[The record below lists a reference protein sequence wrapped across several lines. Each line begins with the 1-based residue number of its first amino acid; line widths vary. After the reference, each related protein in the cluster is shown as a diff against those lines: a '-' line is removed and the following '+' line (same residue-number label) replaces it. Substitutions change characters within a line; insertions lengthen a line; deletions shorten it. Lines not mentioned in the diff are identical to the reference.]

1 MTLYTAT
8 INRPGYL
15 PDSDTP
21 PPLFRTPNE
30 AWQYLYEE
38 HSHAWDQIYWAHSE
52 RERDQLGIEDLHLET
67 DTQFDT
73 QIFWDV
79 GELHGADGYV
89 YSVAEAVDLPA
100 NRVELFDH
108 GSMSGSILFFTDE
121 EAHTVRDT
129 IADNV
134 GVWWNLDHDYPDTDS
149 DGVILLS
156 DSWQAH
162 FNDDIILD
170 SGIRSF

>member
-15 PDSDTP
+15 PDSDEP
-21 PPLFRTPNE
+21 APLFRTPDE
-30 AWQYLYEE
+30 AWLYLYEE
-38 HSHAWDQIYWAHSE
+38 HTAAWDYDNSDE
-52 RERDQLGIEDLHLET
+52 LHLET
-67 DTQFDT
+67 DTQFHVHPYDEA
-73 QIFWDV
+73 
-79 GELHGADGYV
+79 GELHAADGYV
-89 YSVAEAVDLPA
+89 YSVREAEDLPA
-100 NRVELFDH
+100 NRVELISQLFSDP
-108 GSMSGSILFFTDE
+108 ILFFTDE

-134 GVWWNLDHDYPDTDS
+134 GIWWDLERDYPDTDAT
-149 DGVILLS
+149 GVILLS
-156 DSWQAH
+156 DSWNAI

>member
-15 PDSDTP
+15 PDSADP
-21 PPLFRTPNE
+21 APLFRTPNE
-30 AWQYLYEE
+30 AWLYLYEE
-38 HSHAWDQIYWAHSE
+38 HTAAWDYDNDDE
-52 RERDQLGIEDLHLET
+52 LHLET
-67 DTQFDT
+67 DAQFHA
-73 QIFWDV
+73 QLYDV
-79 GELHGADGYV
+79 PGELLAADGYV
-89 YSVAEAVDLPA
+89 YSVREAVDLPP
-100 NRVELFDH
+100 NRVELISQLFSD
-108 GSMSGSILFFTDE
+108 SILFYTDMNE
-121 EAHTVRDT
+121 YDVHAI

-134 GVWWNLDHDYPDTDS
+134 GIWWNIADDFSDTDAN
-149 DGVILLS
+149 GVILLS

>member
-15 PDSDTP
+15 PDSAEP
-21 PPLFRTPNE
+21 APLFRTPYE
-30 AWQYLYEE
+30 AWKYLHGE
-38 HSHAWDQIYWAHSE
+38 HSAAWDADGDDE
-52 RERDQLGIEDLHLET
+52 LHLDT
-67 DTQFDT
+67 DAQFYLQPFDEP
-73 QIFWDV
+73 

-89 YSVAEAVDLPA
+89 YSVSEAEDLPP

-108 GSMSGSILFFTDE
+108 GSMSGSILFFTYE
-121 EAHTVRDT
+121 EAHVVRDT

-134 GVWWNLDHDYPDTDS
+134 GVWWNLDYDYPDTDS
-149 DGVILLS
+149 DGAILLS
-156 DSWQAH
+156 DSWEAH
-162 FNDDIILD
+162 YNDDIKLD

>member
-15 PDSDTP
+15 PDSGEP
-21 PPLFRTPNE
+21 APLFRTPDE

-38 HSHAWDQIYWAHSE
+38 HTAAWNYDNDDE
-52 RERDQLGIEDLHLET
+52 LHLET

-89 YSVAEAVDLPA
+89 YSVREAVDLPD
-100 NRVELFDH
+100 NRVELTCQSFSDP
-108 GSMSGSILFFTDE
+108 ILFFTDE

-134 GVWWNLDHDYPDTDS
+134 GVWWNLEHDYPDTDS
-149 DGVILLS
+149 NGAILLS
-156 DSWQAH
+156 DEWSANY
-162 FNDDIILD
+162 NDNIILN

>member
-15 PDSDTP
+15 PDSAEP
-21 PPLFRTPNE
+21 APLFRTTEE

-38 HSHAWDQIYWAHSE
+38 HSSAWDLDGDDE
-52 RERDQLGIEDLHLET
+52 LHLET
-67 DTQFDT
+67 DTQFH
-73 QIFWDV
+73 V
-79 GELHGADGYV
+79 HPYGEAGELHAADGYI

-100 NRVELFDH
+100 NRVELFD
-108 GSMSGSILFFTDE
+108 GSLFGSILFFTDE
-121 EAHTVRDT
+121 DELTVRDT
-129 IADNV
+129 IADNS
-134 GVWWNLDHDYPDTDS
+134 GSWWDLSWDYPDTDS

-156 DSWQAH
+156 ASWEAH
-162 FNDDIILD
+162 FNNDFILN

>member
-8 INRPGYL
+8 INRPGCL

-30 AWQYLYEE
+30 AWRYLYEE
-38 HSHAWDQIYWAHSE
+38 HTAAWDYDNDDE
-52 RERDQLGIEDLHLET
+52 LHLET
-67 DTQFDT
+67 DTQFHVHPYDEP
-73 QIFWDV
+73 
-79 GELHGADGYV
+79 GELHAADGYV
-89 YSVAEAVDLPA
+89 YSVAEAADLPD

-121 EAHTVRDT
+121 EAHIVRDT
-129 IADNV
+129 IAGNV
-134 GVWWNLDHDYPDTDS
+134 GSWWDLERDYPDTDAN
-149 DGVILLS
+149 GVILLS
-156 DSWQAH
+156 DGWEAH
-162 FNDDIILD
+162 FNDDTILD